1 MNSCAM
7 SFSSFLLESRFES
20 SDRDQ
25 VSDSLESREWERKR
39 KLFPFQIKKYNFN
52 PGRFSR
58 FSILQK
64 SFLGLCWGS
73 YTALDGLAILKG
85 LIRLKH
91 IFSKPKIHIHFE
103 EDWGRLKKRLAVDIF
118 LLLSSIVQCLA
129 VLHIFPPSSNFFFSS
144 FIKPNCVTFFS
155 LHKANSQC
163 GKV

>member
-91 IFSKPKIHIHFE
+91 IFSEAEKHTF
-103 EDWGRLKKRLAVDIF
+103 WGRLKKRLALDIF

-155 LHKANSQC
+155 LPKANSQC